1 MVLVNPMSQP
11 LPKYASATR
20 FERSTVD
27 RAGDRRIL
35 ERSDLVLACAQVLHS
50 NGQSTDETVQA
61 AERLGAQLGL
71 QATMIVHWEELEL
84 RAADGTGSQ
93 VSFKRGSPTGINMNR
108 VASAM
113 SAIENCDIG
122 RSPIGA
128 ALENIK
134 AIAHAP
140 PAPTWLVTPAA
151 AAGAAAM
158 AAIFGVQH
166 LIAVVLIMVSAAA
179 GAVLRRTLAGYSANT
194 LLQPLC
200 AALLAGMFGALAVRY
215 NLSSSLRLVA
225 VCPCMILVP
234 GPHVL
239 NGAMD
244 LIEARIN
251 LGASRLVHAGLVV
264 LVISVG
270 LLLGMGI
277 LSVSLPVGEPGRAVS
292 LWLDV
297 IAAGVAVAAFSVF
310 FSTLLRMLGWPVAFG
325 MLAHAV
331 RWGALQAGAGVAT
344 GVLVACLLVGGI
356 LAPVARRWRMPFAAI
371 GFASVVS
378 MMPGVFLFRMA
389 SGLVQLANYSNANFD
404 LLRATIADAMT
415 AIAIILA
422 MSFGVVAP
430 KMIMDRFTGGSTP
443 ARVATC

>member
-1 MVLVNPMSQP
+1 MSQP
-11 LPKYASATR
+11 LSKYPTAAR

-27 RAGDRRIL
+27 VAADRPIL
-35 ERSDLVLACAQVLHS
+35 ERSDLVLACAHVLHT
-50 NGQSTDETVQA
+50 NGQSTHETVQA
-61 AERLGAQLGL
+61 AERLGTQLGL
-71 QATMIVHWEELEL
+71 RATMIVHWEELEL

-93 VSFKRGSPTGINMNR
+93 VSFERGSPTGINMNR

-113 SAIENCDIG
+113 SAIENCAAD
-122 RSPIGA
+122 RPPISA

-134 AIAHAP
+134 TIAHIP
-140 PAPTWLVTPAA
+140 PAPTWLFTIAA

-158 AAIFGVQH
+158 AAIFGAHH
-166 LIAVVLIMVSAAA
+166 LAAVALIMISAAS
-179 GAVLRRTLAGYSANT
+179 GAVLRRTLARYSANT
-194 LLQPLC
+194 LLQPFC

-225 VCPCMILVP
+225 VCPCMILIP
-234 GPHVL
+234 GPHAL
-239 NGAMD
+239 NGAID
-244 LIEARIN
+244 LIAARIN
-251 LGASRLVHAGLVV
+251 LGASRLVHAGLI
-264 LVISVG
+264 ISAISIG

-277 LSVSLPVGEPGRAVS
+277 LSVSLSVGEPGRAVP

-310 FSTLLRMLGWPVAFG
+310 FSTPLRMLAWPVATG

-331 RWGALQAGAGVAT
+331 RWGALNAGAGVAT
-344 GVLVACLLVGGI
+344 SDLVACLLVGAI

-389 SGLVQLANYSNANFD
+389 SGLVQFTDSSNANFD
-404 LLRATIADAMT
+404 LLRATIANAMT
-415 AIAIILA
+415 ALAIILA

-430 KMIMDRFTGGSTP
+430 KMIFDRFNGGSTP
-443 ARVATC
+443 SPVVIC